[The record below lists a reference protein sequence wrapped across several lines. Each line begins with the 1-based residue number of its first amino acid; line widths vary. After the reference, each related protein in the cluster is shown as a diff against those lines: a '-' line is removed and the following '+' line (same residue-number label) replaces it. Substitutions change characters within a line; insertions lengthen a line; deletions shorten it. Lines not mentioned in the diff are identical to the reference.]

1 MADDDDFAP
10 SSDADDEAYTVR
22 PYAVTGGRIAGE
34 SDGLALETLVE
45 TRDPKTASKGLT
57 PEKKKIL
64 QLAAEDYISVAEL
77 SAHTKLPLGVVRVLV
92 ADLAEHQYL
101 TIHATAPVTASVE
114 DRSGITLSL
123 LESVLDGIA
132 AL

>member
-1 MADDDDFAP
+1 MTDDFAP
-10 SSDADDEAYTVR
+10 SGLDKDEDAYTVR
-22 PYAVTGGRIAGE
+22 PYAVTGGRVAGE
-34 SDGLALETLVE
+34 ADGLALEALVE
-45 TRDPKTASKGLT
+45 TRGEGKSLKGLT

-64 QLAAEDYISVAEL
+64 QLASGDFISVAEL
-77 SAHTKLPLGVVRVLV
+77 SAHCKLPLGVIRVLV
-92 ADLAEHQYL
+92 TDLADNEYL
-101 TIHATAPVTASVE
+101 TIHATSPVTETVE

>member
-1 MADDDDFAP
+1 MPTDDYAQAAVHGDDD
-10 SSDADDEAYTVR
+10 AYTVR
-22 PYAVTGGRIAGE
+22 PYAVTGGRVASE

-45 TRDPKTASKGLT
+45 TRSEGKSLKGLT

-77 SAHTKLPLGVVRVLV
+77 SAHCKLPLGVVRVLV
-92 ADLAEHQYL
+92 ADLSENEYL
-101 TIHATAPVTASVE
+101 TIHATSPVTANVE

>member
-1 MADDDDFAP
+1 MTDDYAP
-10 SSDADDEAYTVR
+10 SVLNGEDDAYTVR
-22 PYAVTGGRIAGE
+22 PYAVTAGRVSGE
-34 SDGLALETLVE
+34 ADGLAIEALVSA
-45 TRDPKTASKGLT
+45 TDNGSSIKGLT

-64 QLAAEDYISVAEL
+64 QLASEDFVSIAEL
-77 SAHTKLPLGVVRVLV
+77 SAHCKLPLGVIRVLV
-92 ADLAEHQYL
+92 VDMSESNYL
-101 TIHATAPVTASVE
+101 SIHTTMPVSNDVD

>member
-1 MADDDDFAP
+1 MPTDDYAHGVVHDDD
-10 SSDADDEAYTVR
+10 AYTVR

-45 TRDPKTASKGLT
+45 ASKDDKTLKGLT

-64 QLAAEDYISVAEL
+64 QLATEDFISVAEL
-77 SAHTKLPLGVVRVLV
+77 SAHCKLPLGVVRVLV
-92 ADLAEHQYL
+92 AELAETKYL
-101 TIHATAPVTASVE
+101 TIHATAPVTATVE